1 MHPLVVRKEIEG
13 YLSDRLQEALWREVL
28 HLVNDGIA
36 TTEELDDAITYGPG
50 LRWAIMGTCL
60 TFHLAGGA
68 GGMRHMLK
76 QFGHALKLPWSHVE
90 APELNDELIN
100 RMVEGT
106 QQQAAGRSIE
116 SLEKLRDDCLIDVM
130 RALERYQ
137 IGAGALVS
145 RD

>member
-1 MHPLVVRKEIEG
+1 MHPLVVQKEIEG

-68 GGMRHMLK
+68 GGMRHMLE
-76 QFGHALKLPWSHVE
+76 QFGPALKLPWTHLE
-90 APELNDELIN
+90 APELTDELID
-100 RMVEGT
+100 RMVTGT
-106 QQQAAGRSIE
+106 EEQAAGRSVE
-116 SLEKLRDDCLIDVM
+116 ELERLRDDCLIDIM
-130 RALERYQ
+130 RALERYKV
-137 IGAGALVS
+137 GAGALIKD
-145 RD
+145 R